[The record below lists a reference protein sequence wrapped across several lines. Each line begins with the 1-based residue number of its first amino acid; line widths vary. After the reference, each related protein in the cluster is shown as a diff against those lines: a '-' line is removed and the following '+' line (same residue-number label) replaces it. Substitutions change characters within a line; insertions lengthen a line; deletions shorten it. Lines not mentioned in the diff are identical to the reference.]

1 MSSIFKRSH
10 KTTCHFLPNFLTKK
24 NLKTR
29 GNAAL
34 IRSRHAGHRVA
45 PRHGQSGPEWGHG
58 AHRRQRRTYRTFS
71 HFIPHFSLLC
81 CSFCRCTFFRGGS
94 PQRAAVKTDRTCDVS
109 FSFSYALTLLL
120 SRASASKPS
129 SRTHDKAFTMFS
141 FFKRSLSME

>member
-24 NLKTR
+24 NLTR

-94 PQRAAVKTDRTCDVS
+94 PRERPSKQIGRVMFLFLS
-109 FSFSYALTLLL
+109 LMLLL
-120 SRASASKPS
+120 FCSRVRAHRNHRLVLTIKLSCSL
-129 SRTHDKAFTMFS
+129 FS
-141 FFKRSLSME
+141 NALS

>member
-24 NLKTR
+24 NLTR

-71 HFIPHFSLLC
+71 FFIPYFSLLC
-81 CSFCRCTFFRGGS
+81 CSLSLHFFPGRITS
-94 PQRAAVKTDRTCDVS
+94 RAAVKTDRTCDVS

-129 SRTHDKAFTMFS
+129 SRTHDKAFAFS
-141 FFKRSLSME
+141 FFKRSLLMQ